1 LHKKMGPPGVEPGT
15 SRLSGVRSNH
25 LSYGPKVEILNSPFL
40 SASPL
45 YSPPANVT
53 FSPPAF
59 WGRRA
64 AMGKMTLAEAKE
76 LFRIFC
82 QSRGLA
88 KRTLE
93 IYGEAILE
101 LERFLGGPDAPLPSR
116 ADLQRFSAYLL
127 YERNLKP
134 TTVSIK
140 LRAIRSF
147 LNFLL
152 REGLIEENPMHG
164 LPLPKVPKKF
174 PRILTPDQVAA
185 LLRACDTRTFSGIR
199 NKAMILVFLDCGLRL
214 KELISL
220 NVADVNLLARQI
232 LVREGKG
239 GKERIVY
246 FGSATEKALLRWIKV
261 RVYAPPF
268 APFFC
273 TREGRRLDRRNV
285 QRILERLAKKAGLEG
300 VKVSPHRLRH
310 TSATLFVAFG
320 GPLPALQEL
329 LGHSSLRTTE
339 IYLHMAGSLREIHA
353 MASPA
358 DRLLEKA

>member
-1 LHKKMGPPGVEPGT
+1 MGPPGVEPGT

-25 LSYGPKVEILNSPFL
+25 LSYGPKIGDLNFPF
-40 SASPL
+40 
-45 YSPPANVT
+45 YSDSSTNSRPPQIT
-53 FSPPAF
+53 FSSPSF
-59 WGRRA
+59 LGRRA
-64 AMGKMTLAEAKE
+64 AIGKMTLAEAKE

-82 QSRGLA
+82 QSRALSR
-88 KRTLE
+88 RTLE
-93 IYGEAILE
+93 IYGDAILE
-101 LERFLGGPDAPLPSR
+101 MERFLGGPDAPLPSR
-116 ADLQRFSAYLL
+116 ADMQRFSAHLL

-152 REGLIEENPMHG
+152 REGLVEENPMYG

-214 KELISL
+214 KELIAL
-220 NVADVNLLARQI
+220 NVGDVNLLTRQI

-239 GKERIVY
+239 GKERVVY
-246 FGSATEKALLRWIKV
+246 FGSVTEKALSRWIKV
-261 RVYAPPF
+261 RGYAPPF

-273 TREGRRLDRRNV
+273 TKDGGRLDRRNV
-285 QRILERLAKKAGLEG
+285 QRILERLAKRAGLQG

-339 IYLHMAGSLREIHA
+339 IYLHLAGSLREIHA

-358 DRLLEKA
+358 DKLLEKI

>member
-1 LHKKMGPPGVEPGT
+1 MGGAGLEPATPRTSSVCSTGLSYEEKFEKFRPSFGSGFAPT
-15 SRLSGVRSNH
+15 SRQTM
-25 LSYGPKVEILNSPFL
+25 
-40 SASPL
+40 
-45 YSPPANVT
+45 VT
-53 FSPPAF
+53 FSSPSF
-59 WGRRA
+59 LGRRA
-64 AMGKMTLAEAKE
+64 AIGKMTLAEAKE

-82 QSRGLA
+82 QSRGLSR
-88 KRTLE
+88 RTLE
-93 IYGEAILE
+93 IYGDAILE

-116 ADLQRFSAYLL
+116 ADMQRFSAHLL

-152 REGLIEENPMHG
+152 REGLIEENPMYG

-214 KELISL
+214 KELIAL
-220 NVADVNLLARQI
+220 NVGDVNLLTRQI

-239 GKERIVY
+239 GKERVVY
-246 FGSATEKALLRWIKV
+246 FGSVTEKALSRWIKV
-261 RVYAPPF
+261 RGYAPPF

-273 TREGRRLDRRNV
+273 TKDGGRLDRRNV
-285 QRILERLAKKAGLEG
+285 QRILERLAKRAGLQG

-339 IYLHMAGSLREIHA
+339 IYLHLAGSLREIHA

-358 DRLLEKA
+358 DKLVESL

>member
-1 LHKKMGPPGVEPGT
+1 MGPPGVEPGT

-25 LSYGPKVEILNSPFL
+25 LSYGPKFELLSPSSESALSLSPFPKKL
-40 SASPL
+40 
-45 YSPPANVT
+45 T
-53 FSPPAF
+53 FSPPVIL
-59 WGRRA
+59 GRRA
-64 AMGKMTLAEAKE
+64 LIGKMSLAEAKE
-76 LFRIFC
+76 LFRTFS
-82 QSRGLA
+82 QSRGLSR
-88 KRTLE
+88 RTLE
-93 IYGEAILE
+93 IYGEAIRE
-101 LERFLGGPDAPLPSR
+101 LERFLGGPDSPLPSR
-116 ADLQRFSAYLL
+116 AEIQRFSAYLL

-140 LRAIRSF
+140 LRAIRTF

-152 REGLIEENPMHG
+152 REGLIEENPMFG
-164 LPLPKVPKKF
+164 LPLPKVSKKF
-174 PRILTPDQVAA
+174 PRVLTLDQVAA
-185 LLRACDTRTFSGIR
+185 LLRACESRTFAGIR

-220 NVADVNLLARQI
+220 NVGDVNLLSRQI

-239 GKERIVY
+239 GKERVVY
-246 FGSATEKALLRWIKV
+246 FGSTTEKALSRWIKV
-261 RVYAPPF
+261 RGYAPPF

-285 QRILERLAKKAGLEG
+285 QRILERLVKKAGLEG

-329 LGHSSLRTTE
+329 LGHSSIKTTE

-353 MASPA
+353 KASPA
-358 DRLLEKA
+358 DRLIEGF

>member
-1 LHKKMGPPGVEPGT
+1 
-15 SRLSGVRSNH
+15 
-25 LSYGPKVEILNSPFL
+25 
-40 SASPL
+40 
-45 YSPPANVT
+45 
-53 FSPPAF
+53 
-59 WGRRA
+59 
-64 AMGKMTLAEAKE
+64 MGKMTLAEAKE

-82 QSRGLA
+82 HSRGLS

-93 IYGEAILE
+93 IYGEAIRE
-101 LERFLGGPDAPLPSR
+101 LERLLGGPGAPLPSR
-116 ADLQRFSAYLL
+116 ADMQRFSAHLF
-127 YERNLKP
+127 ERNLKP

-147 LNFLL
+147 LNFLF

-164 LPLPKVPKKF
+164 LPLPKVPRKF

-185 LLRACDTRTFSGIR
+185 LLRACDTRTFSGLR
-199 NKAMILVFLDCGLRL
+199 NKAMILIFLDCGLRL

-220 NVADVNLLARQI
+220 NVGDVDLLARQI

-246 FGSATEKALLRWIKV
+246 FGSATEKALARWIKV
-261 RVYAPPF
+261 RGYAPPF

-273 TREGRRLDRRNV
+273 TKEGTRLDRRNV

-300 VKVSPHRLRH
+300 VRVSPHRLRH

-353 MASPA
+353 AASPV
-358 DRLLEKA
+358 DRLMSH